1 MNPLSKL
8 MSNLN
13 SFDQLI
19 QNLKTNT
26 SKINVQGVLD
36 SQKEHLIFSVKE
48 NLNNKSLIITHSE
61 KKAKEIYDNLKFYYK
76 DKVYLYPQK
85 DILFYS
91 ADVKSVDIMKQR
103 SKIYE
108 AIFSNKDITIVIP
121 IDALF
126 DRLSPKDILAKE
138 FLDIKLGDEVK
149 INDLGKKLVSI
160 GYKRREQVDSA
171 GQFAIRGGIIDIF
184 TTTYNTAIRLEFWGD
199 EVDSIRLLDEYNSRS
214 VENMEHVKI
223 SPISELIY
231 NEEDVTK
238 AITKINKEYQI
249 ALSNFEKYGMHE
261 EYDNL
266 RYYFTQMI
274 EELQEFG
281 SCKNMEL
288 LLPYFYKE
296 KISLLDYLTE
306 DYILYFDEINRIQ
319 EKANFTETEYN
330 ESFKS
335 RILKGYMLETSAK
348 LINNF
353 SDISSKSAKFRCINL
368 TSVMGSSKNEIFK
381 VSDFIDFNVKYTLS
395 MKNDLVAFKDE
406 IKNYKDDGYTV
417 VVLSGSKTRALSL
430 VKELEEEEVSSA
442 FYENLE
448 DVPLENSVYII
459 RGSINKGFLY
469 PDIKVAFISDNEV
482 FVENKKAKTKAKKFK
497 DGKKINSYTDL
508 NIGDYVVHI
517 NHGIGIFKGVEK
529 ITLDGVS
536 KDYIKIGFADG
547 GNIYAPTNQLDLVQ
561 KYIGK
566 DAKGVK
572 LNKLGGTE
580 WKKTTDRAKKAVVVL
595 AKELLRLY
603 AEREASKGFVYSE
616 DNVWQ
621 KEFEDSFLYNETDDQ
636 LNAILDTKQD
646 MESSKVMDRLIC
658 GDVGYGKTEVA
669 IRAAFKAV
677 QDNKQVAYLCPTT
690 ILAQQHYSS
699 FKQRMKDFPIG
710 IELLSRFRTKKQVE
724 QSIDNIMSGKSDILI
739 GTHRILSKD
748 VKYKDLGLVIVDEE
762 QRFGVAHKEKLKTL
776 KKNVD
781 VLTLT
786 ATPIPRTLHMS
797 MTGIRDMSV
806 LSEPPQERVPIQ
818 TYVLENNDEY
828 IKEAIKRELN
838 RNGQVFFLHNRVT
851 SIENV
856 ASRVQAL
863 VPEANVAFAHG
874 QMSIRQLENIMNDF
888 INHEYDVL
896 VCTTIIETGLD
907 ISNANTIIIDNAD
920 AMGLSTLYQLRG
932 RVGRSNRNAFAYL
945 LYKRDKVIT
954 EVAEKRLETI
964 KQFTEFG
971 SGFKVAMRDLEI
983 RGAGSLLGEQQ
994 SGHLDTVG
1002 YEMYCKLLDQAIK
1015 ELKGEV
1021 VEEDITTTIEI
1032 QTSAFIPEY
1041 YIKNELQKMDIY
1053 KKIALIRNEEDLL
1066 DLEDELVDRFGDIPK
1081 ETERLMSIALLKVYS
1096 NSLGIL
1102 TIVQKS
1108 NLIHFTCK
1116 QNAKISIDAIEEIN
1130 KKDFGR
1136 LKVQLGEKSV
1146 IIYKI
1151 AGDYKKKDY
1160 DLIDETKK
1168 LLESIALQE
1177 KTGS

>member
-1 MNPLSKL
+1 MNPLSTVLSKL
-8 MSNLN
+8 S
-13 SFDQLI
+13 SFDKLTT
-19 QNLKTNT
+19 NLDTNN
-26 SKINVQGVLD
+26 SKVNLQGVLD
-36 SQKEHLIFSVKE
+36 SQKEHLIFSVQEK
-48 NLNNKSLIITHSE
+48 LKNKSIIITHSE
-61 KKAKEIYDNLKFYYK
+61 KKAKEIFDNLQFFYK

-108 AIFSNKDITIVIP
+108 AIFSNQDIAIVIP

-126 DRLSPKDILAKE
+126 DRLSPKEVFSKE
-138 FLDIKLGDEVK
+138 FLTINLGDEFTIKDIV
-149 INDLGKKLVSI
+149 KKLVSI
-160 GYKRREQVDSA
+160 GYKRREQVESA
-171 GQFAIRGGIIDIF
+171 GQFAVRGGIIDIF
-184 TTTYNTAIRLEFWGD
+184 TTSHNTATRIEFWGD
-199 EVDSIRLLDEYNSRS
+199 EVDSIRLLDEYNTRS
-214 VENMEHVKI
+214 VENMQTLKI
-223 SPISELIY
+223 SPISELVFD
-231 NEEDVTK
+231 EDDVTRV
-238 AITKINKEYQI
+238 ITKINKEYQS

-266 RYYFTQMI
+266 RYYFTQM
-274 EELQEFG
+274 LDDLREFG
-281 SCKNMEL
+281 TCKNIEL
-288 LLPYFYKE
+288 LIPYFYKE
-296 KISLLDYLTE
+296 KISLLDYLGD
-306 DYILYFDEINRIQ
+306 DYVVYFDEINRIQ
-319 EKANFTETEYN
+319 EKATFTETEFN
-330 ESFKS
+330 ETFKS
-335 RILKGYMLETSAK
+335 RILKGYMLETSSHI
-348 LINNF
+348 INTLG
-353 SDISSKSAKFRCINL
+353 DIFTKSSKFRCVNL
-368 TSVMGSSKNEIFK
+368 TSVMGVANNHIFQK
-381 VSDFIDFNVKYTLS
+381 SETIYFNTKYTLS

-406 IKNYKDDGYTV
+406 IKNYKDEGYSV
-417 VVLSGSKTRALSL
+417 IVFSGSKTRGLSL
-430 VKELEEEEVSSA
+430 VSELEEENVHSA

-448 DVPLENSVYII
+448 NIDFQNSVYIV
-459 RGSINKGFLY
+459 RGSINRGFIY
-469 PDIKVAFISDNEV
+469 PDIKVAFISDSEV

-497 DGKKINSYTDL
+497 DGKKINNYTDL

-529 ITLDGVS
+529 ITLDGIS
-536 KDYIKIGFADG
+536 KDYVKIGFADG

-566 DAKGVK
+566 DAKNIK
-572 LNKLGGTE
+572 LNKLGGAE
-580 WKKTTDRAKKAVVVL
+580 WKKTTERAKKAVVVL

-603 AEREASKGFVYSE
+603 AEREASKGYVYSE
-616 DNVWQ
+616 DTVWQ
-621 KEFEDSFLYNETDDQ
+621 REFEDAFLYNETDDQ
-636 LNAILDTKQD
+636 LNAINDTKED
-646 MESSKVMDRLIC
+646 MESTKVMDRLIC

-677 QDNKQVAYLCPTT
+677 QDGKQVAYLCPTT

-699 FKQRMKDFPIG
+699 FKQRMEDFPVG
-710 IELLSRFRTKKQVE
+710 VELLSRFRTKKQIE
-724 QSIDNIMSGKSDILI
+724 QSIENIMSGKSDILI

-748 VKYKDLGLVIVDEE
+748 VKFKDLGLVIVDEE
-762 QRFGVAHKEKLKTL
+762 QRFGVAHKEKLKTM

-806 LSEPPQERVPIQ
+806 LSEPPRERVPIQ

-856 ASRVQAL
+856 ASRVQSL

-954 EVAEKRLETI
+954 EIAEKRLETI

-1015 ELKGEV
+1015 DLKGEV
-1021 VEEDITTTIEI
+1021 VEDDIITTIEI
-1032 QTSAFIPEY
+1032 QMSAYIPEY

-1053 KKIALIRNEEDLL
+1053 KKIALIRNDEDLM

-1081 ETERLMSIALLKVYS
+1081 ETERLMSISLLKVFA

-1102 TIVQKS
+1102 SITQKA
-1108 NLIHFTCK
+1108 NFIHFTCK
-1116 QNAKISIDAIEEIN
+1116 PQAKISLDAIEDIN

-1136 LKVQLGEKSV
+1136 LKLQLGKESV

-1151 AGDYKKKDY
+1151 KGEYKKKGY
-1160 DLIDETKK
+1160 DLVAEIKEFLDSIK
-1168 LLESIALQE
+1168 LDSE
-1177 KTGS
+1177 